1 MLLNN
6 LKILCKEHFKINLVL
21 LFSLFFLIS
30 CSNQLIIGTNNTFTD
45 LIKNISI
52 DELNSL
58 EDSIVVSIREQKL
71 YYLKKGTVIDEYP
84 ISSSK
89 YGIGSI
95 ENSYK
100 TPLGRHKVSEK
111 IGKELPFGAVLKGR
125 KWTGSIANIIK
136 DPIDTDLDIVTS
148 RILWLEGQELGL
160 NRGPGIDSKE
170 RYIYIHGTA
179 EEGLIGKPASDGCI
193 RMYNSDVIELFDKIP
208 INTNVWILNK

>member
-1 MLLNN
+1 M
-6 LKILCKEHFKINLVL
+6 
-21 LFSLFFLIS
+21 
-30 CSNQLIIGTNNTFTD
+30 
-45 LIKNISI
+45 
-52 DELNSL
+52 
-58 EDSIVVSIREQKL
+58 
-71 YYLKKGTVIDEYP
+71 
-84 ISSSK
+84 
-89 YGIGSI
+89 
-95 ENSYK
+95 
-100 TPLGRHKVSEK
+100 
-111 IGKELPFGAVLKGR
+111 KGR